1 MRPGRASFRTQD
13 NQFWSQI
20 KSLETQ
26 NVSDIFTFHNLVC
39 FFGIVNPFLINCS
52 MPSLA
57 KNFPISCA
65 YQIHLISSLSM
76 RCRKYKG
83 PLQSSLWKK
92 AETAALIV
100 TDFQENLSMSL
111 LKSLTREV
119 DHFHFE
125 KQSRFIVLVNKKK

>member
-1 MRPGRASFRTQD
+1 
-13 NQFWSQI
+13 
-20 KSLETQ
+20 
-26 NVSDIFTFHNLVC
+26 
-39 FFGIVNPFLINCS
+39 
-52 MPSLA
+52 
-57 KNFPISCA
+57 
-65 YQIHLISSLSM
+65 M

-83 PLQSSLWKK
+83 PFQSSLWKK

-125 KQSRFIVLVNKKK
+125 KQSRFIVLVNKKKK